1 MKIIIAGAGEVGTHL
16 AKLLSKEEQDI
27 ILIDADIEKLQ
38 WIDSNY
44 NLMTVAGSPTSFKV
58 LKKAGVN
65 NADLFIAV
73 MPFESR
79 NITACTLATKL
90 GAKKTVARIDNYEYL
105 LPENRAFFREL
116 GVDELIYP
124 EMLAAEEIVT
134 ALKRTWVRN
143 WFELCNGELILI
155 GVKLREKAQILN
167 HKLCDLTRQ
176 NNYYHIAAIKRN
188 EETIIPRGNDELQ
201 LNDIVYFTTT
211 PDHIQDIRELTGKT
225 EVDVRKVMIMG
236 GSRIAIRLIHIAPEY
251 IKMKLIE
258 CDREKSFKLVEKMH
272 DTVIIHGDARD
283 IDLLKEEGIRD
294 TDAFIALTDSSET
307 NILACLTAKRLGVA
321 KTIAEVENIRRRF
334 VFNEEKNIWEEAEL
348 DKKALVGRV
357 MSLEKPKSAVG
368 GRHPIVSKESMPTIQ
383 LQLQPMPVKSRLK
396 PGPMKLQVRCIEESI
411 SQAFKD
417 NGTDF
422 ILDVN
427 KMSLKFPSNS
437 NGHRLNSVRNSYV

>member
-65 NADLFIAV
+65 KADLFIAV

-155 GVKLREKAQILN
+155 GAKLREKAQILN

-283 IDLLKEEGIRD
+283 IDLLK
-294 TDAFIALTDSSET
+294 
-307 NILACLTAKRLGVA
+307 
-321 KTIAEVENIRRRF
+321 
-334 VFNEEKNIWEEAEL
+334 
-348 DKKALVGRV
+348 
-357 MSLEKPKSAVG
+357 
-368 GRHPIVSKESMPTIQ
+368 
-383 LQLQPMPVKSRLK
+383 
-396 PGPMKLQVRCIEESI
+396 
-411 SQAFKD
+411 
-417 NGTDF
+417 
-422 ILDVN
+422 
-427 KMSLKFPSNS
+427 
-437 NGHRLNSVRNSYV
+437 

>member
-65 NADLFIAV
+65 KADLFIAV

-143 WFELCNGELILI
+143 WFELCKGELILI

-272 DTVIIHGDARD
+272 DTGIIH
-283 IDLLKEEGIRD
+283 
-294 TDAFIALTDSSET
+294 
-307 NILACLTAKRLGVA
+307 
-321 KTIAEVENIRRRF
+321 
-334 VFNEEKNIWEEAEL
+334 
-348 DKKALVGRV
+348 
-357 MSLEKPKSAVG
+357 
-368 GRHPIVSKESMPTIQ
+368 
-383 LQLQPMPVKSRLK
+383 
-396 PGPMKLQVRCIEESI
+396 
-411 SQAFKD
+411 
-417 NGTDF
+417 
-422 ILDVN
+422 
-427 KMSLKFPSNS
+427 
-437 NGHRLNSVRNSYV
+437 

>member
-272 DTVIIHGDARD
+272 DTVIIHGDSRD

-321 KTIAEVENIRRRF
+321 KTIAEVENIPF
-334 VFNEEKNIWEEAEL
+334 ISTAEGLNIGSIINKKLIAASRIFQLLLDSDSSNVKCLALADAEVAEL
-348 DKKALVGRV
+348 VAKEGSKITKA
-357 MSLEKPKSAVG
+357 
-368 GRHPIVSKESMPTIQ
+368 
-383 LQLQPMPVKSRLK
+383 PVKDLTLPKDLTLGGLIRDGKGIIVNGNTQIQANDHVVVFCLDTAIRK
-396 PGPMKLQVRCIEESI
+396 IEKL
-411 SQAFKD
+411 F
-417 NGTDF
+417 N
-422 ILDVN
+422 
-427 KMSLKFPSNS
+427 
-437 NGHRLNSVRNSYV
+437 

>member
-307 NILACLTAKRLGVA
+307 NNLACLTAKRLRVA
-321 KTIAEVENIRRRF
+321 KTIAEVENIPF
-334 VFNEEKNIWEEAEL
+334 ISTAEGLNIGSIINKKLIAASRIFQLLLDSDSSNVKCLALADAEVAEL
-348 DKKALVGRV
+348 VAKEGSKITKA
-357 MSLEKPKSAVG
+357 
-368 GRHPIVSKESMPTIQ
+368 
-383 LQLQPMPVKSRLK
+383 PVKDLTLPKDLTLGGFNRDGKGIIVNGNTQIQANDHVVVFCLDTAIRK
-396 PGPMKLQVRCIEESI
+396 IEKL
-411 SQAFKD
+411 F
-417 NGTDF
+417 N
-422 ILDVN
+422 
-427 KMSLKFPSNS
+427 
-437 NGHRLNSVRNSYV
+437 

>member
-272 DTVIIHGDARD
+272 DTVIIHGDAR
-283 IDLLKEEGIRD
+283 
-294 TDAFIALTDSSET
+294 A
-307 NILACLTAKRLGVA
+307 
-321 KTIAEVENIRRRF
+321 IAEVENIPF
-334 VFNEEKNIWEEAEL
+334 ISTAEGLNIGSIINKKLIAASRIFQLLLDSDSSNVKCLALADAEVAEL
-348 DKKALVGRV
+348 VAKEGSKITKA
-357 MSLEKPKSAVG
+357 
-368 GRHPIVSKESMPTIQ
+368 
-383 LQLQPMPVKSRLK
+383 PVKDLTLPKDLTLGGLIRDGKGIIVNGNTQIQAHDHVVVFCLDTAIRK
-396 PGPMKLQVRCIEESI
+396 IEKL
-411 SQAFKD
+411 F
-417 NGTDF
+417 N
-422 ILDVN
+422 
-427 KMSLKFPSNS
+427 
-437 NGHRLNSVRNSYV
+437 